1 MRSLKILLKLYSFQ
15 LDTLIRD
22 LNQAELQQNELINTL
37 NIINDNI
44 KKETDMYLGS
54 DFNFVLESYLK
65 LEKQKATLCAKK
77 IEILDKTINDI
88 KESILLNF
96 AETKKIEILINKKEI
111 TLQEKEKQGEL
122 NIQDEA
128 AANRLSYSN

>member
-1 MRSLKILLKLYSFQ
+1 MRNLKILLKLHSFE
-15 LDTLIRD
+15 LDTLIKD
-22 LNQAELQQNELINTL
+22 LNQAELRQNELINTL
-37 NIINDNI
+37 KIINDNI
-44 KKETDMYLGS
+44 QKETDMYLGS
-54 DFNFVLESYLK
+54 NFNFVLESYLK

-111 TLQEKEKQGEL
+111 TLQEKEKQDEL
-122 NIQDEA
+122 SIQDEA
-128 AANRLSYSN
+128 ASNRLLYVN